1 MHGPALRRRALHAA
15 CLVLGL
21 GSARMAI
28 ASPLEFIAVRDP
40 FMAELRVLE
49 CYDLPADSGRYRLP
63 HFNTWPLQRLELMGD
78 GPPPLQGTLV
88 RTIVAERIE
97 RELQR
102 DAMGAF
108 ARYQARFS
116 TPRLW
121 QRAYPTDDRAELSV
135 GLEGAYDASRIA
147 GETEKEWRDGSGI
160 HVRAGAQVDRWLAF
174 AHIALGQLE
183 NASSYTDVLIANTN
197 IAAQTDEAY
206 INYSAGTHWSVTM
219 GRQHFAWGPGEEGSL
234 LMSRTAAPLT
244 ALYLHLRIAA
254 LHADGFSI
262 NATSDPGLGEQFAAH
277 RIEWQP
283 LSELRLGVAEAAR
296 YHASGWLPVY
306 VASVI
311 PYSLAQ
317 RLQQQDG
324 DSTTE
329 ARNNIMLSF
338 DASWRPADGTRL
350 YGELLIDDLHA
361 KSADTPNKYGWQVG
375 ADGAWTHG
383 FTRLS
388 WNTEY
393 TWTSRYLYTSF
404 FGRSFVA
411 QGQPIGF
418 PTGPDARRLRVRTTW
433 DPRVAWQVTGIV
445 SRTWKGEND
454 IDEPF
459 VPGNPVPDVS
469 QLEGV
474 VETSDEAN
482 GVLRWWPASGV
493 DLALSLGVVRTQNA
507 NHVTGDDRTGVQGSI
522 AFRFLR

>member
-1 MHGPALRRRALHAA
+1 MHGPASRRAVQALGLA
-15 CLVLGL
+15 LGL
-21 GSARMAI
+21 GLARMAN

-88 RTIVAERIE
+88 RSLVAERLE

-108 ARYQARFS
+108 ATYQARLS
-116 TPRLW
+116 TPRVF
-121 QRAYPTDDRAELSV
+121 QRAWPGDDRAELSL
-135 GLEGAYDASRIA
+135 GLEGAFDMSRLDGDID
-147 GETEKEWRDGSGI
+147 TQWRDGSGV

-174 AHIALGQLE
+174 MHLALGKLE
-183 NASSYTDVLIANTN
+183 NASSFTDVLVQNTD

-206 INYSAGTHWSVTM
+206 LSYSAGTHWSATM
-219 GRQHFAWGPGEEGSL
+219 GRQRFAWGPGEQGSL
-234 LMSRTAAPLT
+234 LLSRTAAPFT
-244 ALYLHLRIAA
+244 ALYLHLRINA
-254 LHADGFSI
+254 LRADGFSI
-262 NATSDPGLGEQFAAH
+262 NATSDPGRGEQFAAH

-283 LSELRLGVAEAAR
+283 SSGLRLGVAEAAR
-296 YHASGWLPVY
+296 YLANGWEAVY

-317 RLQQQDG
+317 RILQQEG
-324 DSTTE
+324 DSTG
-329 ARNNIMLSF
+329 ARNNIELSF

-350 YGELLIDDLHA
+350 YAEVLFDDLHA
-361 KSADTPNKYGWQVG
+361 KSAATPNKYGWQVG

-383 FTRLS
+383 FTRLT

-393 TWTSRYLYTSF
+393 TWLSRYTYTSF
-404 FGRSFVA
+404 FGREFTA
-411 QGQPIGF
+411 QGLPIGF
-418 PTGPDARRLRVRTTW
+418 PTGPDSRRLRVRTSW
-433 DPRVAWQVTGIV
+433 DPRVAWQLTGVV

-454 IDEPF
+454 FDEPF
-459 VPGNPVPDVS
+459 IPGSPVPDVG
-469 QLEGV
+469 QLEGIV
-474 VETSDEAN
+474 QTTDEAS

-493 DLALSLGVVRTQNA
+493 DLAVSLGFQRLQNA
-507 NHVTGDDRTGVQGSI
+507 NHVSGDEQTGLTGSI
-522 AFRFLR
+522 AFRLVR

>member
-1 MHGPALRRRALHAA
+1 MHGPALRRCARHTAS
-15 CLVLGL
+15 LVLAL
-21 GSARMAI
+21 GFARMAA

-63 HFNTWPLQRLELMGD
+63 HFNTWPLQRLELMGG
-78 GPPPLQGTLV
+78 GPPPLAGNLV
-88 RTIVAERIE
+88 RTLVAERLE

-108 ARYQARFS
+108 ATYQARLS
-116 TPRLW
+116 TPRVF
-121 QRAYPTDDRAELSV
+121 QRAWPGDDRAELSL
-135 GLEGAYDASRIA
+135 GLEGAYDMSQQ
-147 GETEKEWRDGSGI
+147 GGSTNSQWRDGSGL
-160 HVRAGAQVDRWLAF
+160 HMRVGAQVDRWLAF
-174 AHIALGQLE
+174 AHIAFGQLKD
-183 NASSYTDVLIANTN
+183 AHTYTDVLLQNSD

-206 INYSAGTHWSVTM
+206 IGYSAGTHWSATM
-219 GRQHFAWGPGEEGSL
+219 GRQRFAWGPGEQGSML
-234 LMSRTAAPLT
+234 ISRTAVPLT

-254 LHADGFSI
+254 LRADGFSI
-262 NATSDPGLGEQFAAH
+262 NATTDPGQGEQFAAH
-277 RIEWQP
+277 RLEWQP
-283 LSELRLGVAEAAR
+283 YSELRLGIAEAAR
-296 YHASGWLPVY
+296 YQADGWEAVY

-317 RLQQQDG
+317 RLLQQDG
-324 DSTTE
+324 DSTGQ
-329 ARNNIMLSF
+329 ARNNVELSF

-350 YGELLIDDLHA
+350 YAELLLDDLHA
-361 KSADTPNKYGWQVG
+361 KSAATPNKYGWQIG

-383 FTRLS
+383 FTRLT

-411 QGQPIGF
+411 QAQPIGY
-418 PTGPDARRLRVRTTW
+418 PTGPDARRLRVRTSW

-459 VPGNPVPDVS
+459 LPGSPVPDVS
-469 QLEGV
+469 TLEGV
-474 VETSDEAN
+474 VETTDEAT

-493 DLALSLGVVRTQNA
+493 DLSLSLGFQRAQNA
-507 NHVTGDDRTGVQGSI
+507 NHVSGDGTTGVTGAI
-522 AFRFLR
+522 AFRLVR

>member
-1 MHGPALRRRALHAA
+1 MHGPALRRRALHVLT
-15 CLVLGL
+15 LVLGI
-21 GSARMAI
+21 GSAKMAT

-78 GPPPLQGTLV
+78 GPPPLTGTLV
-88 RTIVAERIE
+88 RTLVAERIE

-102 DAMGAF
+102 DAVGAF
-108 ARYQARFS
+108 ATYQARLS
-116 TPRLW
+116 TPRLF
-121 QRAYPTDDRAELSV
+121 QGTYPDDDRAELSL
-135 GLEGAYDASRIA
+135 GLEGAYDATRQ
-147 GETEKEWRDGSGI
+147 GGDTDTRWRDGSGL
-160 HVRAGAQVDRWLAF
+160 HLRMGAQVDRWLAF

-183 NASSYTDVLIANTN
+183 NAHAFTDVLLQRSDL
-197 IAAQTDEAY
+197 AAQTDEAY
-206 INYSAGTHWSVTM
+206 LSYSAGTHWSVTM
-219 GRQHFAWGPGEEGSL
+219 GRQRFGWGPGEDGSL
-234 LMSRTAAPLT
+234 LVSLTGAPLT
-244 ALYLHLRIAA
+244 ALYLHARIKALR
-254 LHADGFSI
+254 ADGFSI
-262 NATSDPGLGEQFAAH
+262 NATSDPGLSEQFAAH
-277 RIEWQP
+277 RLEWQP
-283 LSELRLGVAEAAR
+283 TSAVRLGIAEAAR
-296 YHASGWLPVY
+296 YKAAGWEAVY

-311 PYSLAQ
+311 PYSIAQ
-317 RLQQQDG
+317 RILQQEG

-329 ARNNIMLSF
+329 ARNNIALSF

-350 YGELLIDDLHA
+350 YGEMLLDDVHA

-393 TWTSRYLYTSF
+393 TWMSRYVYTSF
-404 FGRSFVA
+404 FGRTFTA
-411 QGQPIGF
+411 QGVPIGF

-433 DPRVAWQVTGIV
+433 DPRVEWQLTGIV
-445 SRTWKGEND
+445 SRTWKGENN

-474 VETSDEAN
+474 VETTDEAS

-493 DLALSLGVVRTQNA
+493 DLSLSLGFTRAQNA
-507 NHVTGDDRTGVQGSI
+507 NHVSGDERTGVNGSI
-522 AFRFLR
+522 VFRLVR